1 MTATHISGPHIVYG
15 QPYDQQ
21 AQSAG
26 GNPEAGP
33 SVTYQGDSILDVRV
47 PYQPGIS
54 GIGRVPAFAS
64 SPVVVL
70 VDAAPAS
77 ASPSLIAPP
86 QPALSG
92 AALVLA
98 GAVAPGIAP
107 NVPVLP
113 NGSQS
118 TAAVVPVLG
127 LDMRLATVSSVAGSP
142 IVTLSAPCPS
152 IVPGV
157 NLLVLQGSLWIGVT
171 VLAVNQATGAVT
183 LDTAL
188 AVTAAGQPVISGNG
202 TGQRGQHPTYW
213 TPYLAA
219 GTAAL
224 FDPTQGLCRGL
235 SVTSSSAAD
244 AGWTLNITGFDLY
257 GSPMSESIPV
267 NPNGVAYGRKA
278 FKFVAFAVP
287 GNPAGGA
294 TAGTLSVGTSDL
306 VGFALRSDKWEY
318 MDCFWGGTALST
330 SAGYTPA
337 DPTAPATSSTGDVR
351 GTLQLS
357 AAGHGA
363 AYAAGGPADGAKRL
377 VIVQTL
383 APSPL
388 IAATPRNPA
397 PLFGVAQA

>member
-1 MTATHISGPHIVYG
+1 MTATHISGPHVVYG
-15 QPYDQQ
+15 QPYDPQ

-33 SVTYQGDSILDVRV
+33 SVLYQGSGILDVRF

-54 GIGRVPAFAS
+54 GIGRVPAFLS

-70 VDAAPAS
+70 VDAAPAP
-77 ASPSLIAPP
+77 ASPSLIAPA

-113 NGSQS
+113 FGSQS

-152 IVPGV
+152 IVPGL

-171 VLAVNQATGAVT
+171 VQAVNQATGAVT

-188 AVTAAGQPVISGNG
+188 AVTAAGQPVISGNA
-202 TGQRGQHPTYW
+202 TGQRGQHPTYY
-213 TPYLAA
+213 TPYLACGA
-219 GTAAL
+219 AAL
-224 FDPTQGLCRGL
+224 FDPTQGLSRGM
-235 SVTSSSAAD
+235 SVTSSNAAD
-244 AGWTLNITGFDLY
+244 AGWSLNIAGFDLY
-257 GSPMSESIPV
+257 GVPMSESLLV

-278 FKFVAFAVP
+278 FKFVISATPSHP
-287 GNPAGGA
+287 GGGA
-294 TAGTLSVGTSDL
+294 TAGTLAVGTSDL
-306 VGFALRSDKWEY
+306 VGFSLRSDKWEY
-318 MDCFWGGTALST
+318 MDCSWSGSFLTAST
-330 SAGYTPA
+330 GYKPA
-337 DPTAPATSSTGDVR
+337 DPTVPATSSTGDVR

-357 AAGHGA
+357 ALGGGTYAIGGA
-363 AYAAGGPADGAKRL
+363 ADGVKRL
-377 VIVQTL
+377 VIAATL
-383 APSPL
+383 PPAPL
-388 IAATPRNPA
+388 VAATPMNPA